1 MAKQNNTKSSK
12 WVQILLEK
20 YMMLLVLLLTC
31 LIISIIKPVFLT
43 TMNLTNVLRQVSMIG
58 IIAVGMTFVILSAQ
72 LDLSVGSIVALI
84 GCLASGL
91 QVRSH
96 MATSLAVILTLL
108 LALVIGLISGIIITK
123 LKVHSFIVTLGML
136 SIVRGFMLL
145 YTKGRKIDIL
155 IPSYEY
161 IGAGMIGPVPVPVII
176 YLSVIGIAAFTL
188 AKTRFGRHVYAV
200 GGNAEA
206 TRLSGIAADNL
217 KIIVMSISSF
227 SAGLS
232 GIILS
237 ARISAADPL
246 MAEGW
251 ELNAIAAVI
260 IGGTSLFGGQGGV
273 GKTVIGTLFL
283 GVLTTG
289 LNLMGVSPYYQ
300 MLLIGI
306 LIIVAVVIDRLK
318 RKFIS

>member
-1 MAKQNNTKSSK
+1 MRNQ
-12 WVQILLEK
+12 WIQILVEK

-31 LIISIIKPVFLT
+31 IIISIIKPVFLT
-43 TMNLTNVLRQVSMIG
+43 PMNLTNVLRQVSMIG

-72 LDLSVGSIVALI
+72 LDLSVGSVAALV
-84 GCLASGL
+84 GALASGL
-91 QVRSH
+91 QVRSNLS
-96 MATSLAVILTLL
+96 TSLGVMIPLILAV
-108 LALVIGLISGIIITK
+108 VIGLISGIITTK
-123 LKVHSFIVTLGML
+123 IKVHSFIVTLGML
-136 SIVRGFMLL
+136 SIARGFMLL
-145 YTKGRKIDIL
+145 YTGGRRIDIL
-155 IPSYEY
+155 IPSFEY

-176 YLSVIGIAAFTL
+176 YLSVIIVAAYTL
-188 AKTRFGRHVYAV
+188 SKTRFGRYVYAV

-206 TRLSGIAADNL
+206 TRLSGISVD
-217 KIIVMSISSF
+217 KIRIIVMSISSF
-227 SAGLS
+227 TAGLS

-237 ARISAADPL
+237 ARISAADPA

-260 IGGTSLFGGQGGV
+260 IGGTSLFGGQGGI

-306 LIIVAVVIDRLK
+306 LIVVAVVIDRLK
-318 RKFIS
+318 RRLLM

>member
-1 MAKQNNTKSSK
+1 MMKRKK
-12 WVQILLEK
+12 WIEILLEK
-20 YMMLLVLLLTC
+20 YMMLMVLLLTC
-31 LIISIIKPVFLT
+31 VIISIIKPVFLT

-72 LDLSVGSIVALI
+72 LDLSVGAVVALV
-84 GCLASGL
+84 GALASGF
-91 QVRSH
+91 QVRNGI
-96 MATSLAVILTLL
+96 ATWVAVILPLI
-108 LALVIGLISGIIITK
+108 LAIAIGLISGIIITK

-155 IPSYEY
+155 IPAYEY

-176 YLSVIGIAAFTL
+176 YLAIIGIATFTL
-188 AKTRFGRHVYAV
+188 SKTRFGRYVYAI

-206 TRLSGIAADNL
+206 TRLSGISVDKL
-217 KIIVMSISSF
+217 KIIVMSLSSF
-227 SAGLS
+227 TAGLS

-260 IGGTSLFGGQGGV
+260 IGGTSLFGGQGGI

-306 LIIVAVVIDRLK
+306 LIVVAVVIDRLK
-318 RKFIS
+318 RRFLE

>member
-1 MAKQNNTKSSK
+1 
-12 WVQILLEK
+12 
-20 YMMLLVLLLTC
+20 MLLVLLLAC
-31 LIISIIKPVFLT
+31 VIISIIKPVFLT
-43 TMNLTNVLRQVSMIG
+43 TMNLTNVFRQVSMIG

-84 GCLASGL
+84 GTLASGL
-91 QVRSH
+91 QVRNDIS
-96 MATSLAVILTLL
+96 TGLAVVLTLI
-108 LALVIGLISGIIITK
+108 LAIVIGLFSGIIITK
-123 LKVHSFIVTLGML
+123 MKVHSFIVTLGML
-136 SIVRGFMLL
+136 SVVRGFMLL
-145 YTKGRKIDIL
+145 YTRGRKIDIL
-155 IPSYEY
+155 IPSFEY

-176 YLSVIGIAAFTL
+176 YLTVIVIAAFTL
-188 AKTRFGRHVYAV
+188 LKTRFGRHVYAV

-206 TRLSGIAADNL
+206 TRLSGISVDNL
-217 KIIVMSISSF
+217 KIIVMSLSSF

-306 LIIVAVVIDRLK
+306 YRN
-318 RKFIS
+318 RSCN

>member
-1 MAKQNNTKSSK
+1 
-12 WVQILLEK
+12 V
-20 YMMLLVLLLTC
+20 
-31 LIISIIKPVFLT
+31 IISIIKPVFLT
-43 TMNLTNVLRQVSMIG
+43 TMNLTNVFRQVSMIG

-84 GCLASGL
+84 GTLASGL
-91 QVRSH
+91 QVRNE
-96 MATSLAVILTLL
+96 MNTALAVILTLIL
-108 LALVIGLISGIIITK
+108 SIVIGLISGIIITK
-123 LKVHSFIVTLGML
+123 MKVHSFIVTLGML

-145 YTKGRKIDIL
+145 YTRGRKIDIL
-155 IPSYEY
+155 IPSFEY

-176 YLSVIGIAAFTL
+176 YIAVIAIAAFTL
-188 AKTRFGRHVYAV
+188 SKTRFGRHVYAV

-206 TRLSGIAADNL
+206 TRLSGISVDNL
-217 KIIVMSISSF
+217 KIIVMSMSSF

-273 GKTVIGTLFL
+273 GKTVVGTLFL

-306 LIIVAVVIDRLK
+306 LIVVAVVIDQLK
-318 RKFIS
+318 RRILS

>member
-1 MAKQNNTKSSK
+1 MKSR
-12 WVQILLEK
+12 WVHILLEK
-20 YMMLLVLLLTC
+20 YMMLLVLLLAC
-31 LIISIIKPVFLT
+31 MIISIIKPVFLT
-43 TMNLTNVLRQVSMIG
+43 TMNLTNVFRQVSMIG

-84 GCLASGL
+84 GTLASGL
-91 QVRSH
+91 QVRNE
-96 MATSLAVILTLL
+96 MNTALAVILTLIL
-108 LALVIGLISGIIITK
+108 SIVIGLISGVIITK
-123 LKVHSFIVTLGML
+123 MKVHSFIVTLGML
-136 SIVRGFMLL
+136 SVVRGFMLL
-145 YTKGRKIDIL
+145 YTRGRKIDIL
-155 IPSYEY
+155 IPSFEY

-176 YLSVIGIAAFTL
+176 YIFVIAIAAFTL
-188 AKTRFGRHVYAV
+188 SKTRFGRHVYAV

-206 TRLSGIAADNL
+206 TRLSGISVDNL
-217 KIIVMSISSF
+217 KIIVMSMSSF

-273 GKTVIGTLFL
+273 GKTVVGTLFL

-306 LIIVAVVIDRLK
+306 LIVVAVVIDQLK
-318 RKFIS
+318 RRILS